1 MKKHFFLFAICFFIL
16 AIIFVSCSE
25 HSDVVIVNSL
35 FDLKD
40 KKIACVEESL
50 AEQFINDNI
59 PRAKIVSFDET
70 EVMLEKLKNA
80 EVAVAIVDKNFAV
93 SLVEMNEDFAISD
106 CKLSDER
113 LVILSRAF
121 DMYITNF
128 WRLHDEVGA
137 DF

>member
-1 MKKHFFLFAICFFIL
+1 MKKHFFLFAICFFIF
-16 AIIFVSCSE
+16 AMIFVSCSE
-25 HSDVVIVNSL
+25 HSDVIIINSL
-35 FDLKD
+35 FDLRD

-59 PRAKIVSFDET
+59 PRAKIVAFDET
-70 EVMLEKLKNA
+70 EAMLEKLKNA

-93 SLVEMNEDFAISD
+93 SLVQMNEDFAISD